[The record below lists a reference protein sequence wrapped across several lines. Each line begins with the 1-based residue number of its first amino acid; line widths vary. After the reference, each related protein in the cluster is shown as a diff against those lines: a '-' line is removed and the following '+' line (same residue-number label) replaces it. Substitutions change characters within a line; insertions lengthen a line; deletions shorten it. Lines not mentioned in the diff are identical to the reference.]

1 MNRPFAAGLLGVCA
15 LLLGTSFC
23 AAEPKYSI
31 KEVMKKGH
39 VPPKSSL
46 VSKVIKG
53 DASAE
58 DKKLLVDLYTA
69 LDESEPPKGDKADW
83 KKLTKALLDAAKA
96 IDGGDDS
103 AREKL
108 NEAVNCGNC
117 HRAHKG

>member
-1 MNRPFAAGLLGVCA
+1 MRRLSISMMVVTGILAASG
-15 LLLGTSFC
+15 FC
-23 AAEPKYSI
+23 SAEPKISI

-53 DASAE
+53 EASAE
-58 DKKLLVDLYTA
+58 EKKLLVEMYTA

-83 KKLTKALLDAAKA
+83 KKLTKTLLDAAKA
-96 IDGGDDS
+96 LEGGDDG

-117 HRAHKG
+117 HRGHKG

>member
-1 MNRPFAAGLLGVCA
+1 MLRPFAAGSFAVLA

-23 AAEPKYSI
+23 AAEPKHSI

-46 VSKVIKG
+46 VTKVIKG
-53 DASAE
+53 EASAE
-58 DKKLLVDLYTA
+58 DKKLLVELYTSM
-69 LDESEPPKGDKADW
+69 DESEPPKGDKADW

-96 IDGGDDS
+96 IEGGDEA